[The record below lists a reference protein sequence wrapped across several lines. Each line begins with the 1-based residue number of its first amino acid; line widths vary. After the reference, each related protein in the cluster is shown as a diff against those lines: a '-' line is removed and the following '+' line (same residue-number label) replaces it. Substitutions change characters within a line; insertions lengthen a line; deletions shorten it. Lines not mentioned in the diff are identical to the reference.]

1 MQNQELDQKKIQAN
15 AVSSYLL
22 LFISSAFLLNK
33 EDPYINNHFVKSHTK
48 AAGLIHLW
56 LLVTA
61 IVFLFYWTWI
71 NFSILGYSIDQLIAI
86 SLFFILSSLLAL
98 GILKAH
104 NWKEFN
110 IWDSLEL
117 YKNKWIF
124 DLNNDWKISEKEKLS
139 LILSKIPFVWYFIYT
154 KQKDNEIIENN
165 TKLNL
170 IFTTIYLLLFIFWNP
185 NLANLLLLVYII
197 FIVFT
202 AINLFAQDKVINI
215 KLNEVPFPRE
225 KLNYLKA
232 LKIYLW
238 NYFSGKKD
246 FIEFSEILK
255 KIKEE
260 EKQKQ
265 EEFNNSI
272 SKLGDFKL
280 PKFIIY
286 TPVLNFI
293 SLFNYNTKQKNHIIN
308 GILLSTIF
316 IILWITK
323 GIFNYYQLLLLL
335 PLSFWL
341 AQLYN
346 WNDYYKIPFL
356 YDFYELFTFTKSKT
370 KQAVETLKEK
380 QKEEKT
386 LNLKVED

>member
-1 MQNQELDQKKIQAN
+1 M
-15 AVSSYLL
+15 
-22 LFISSAFLLNK
+22 
-33 EDPYINNHFVKSHTK
+33 
-48 AAGLIHLW
+48 
-56 LLVTA
+56 
-61 IVFLFYWTWI
+61 
-71 NFSILGYSIDQLIAI
+71 
-86 SLFFILSSLLAL
+86 
-98 GILKAH
+98 LKAH
-104 NWKEFN
+104 NWKKFN

-139 LILSKIPFVWYFIYT
+139 LILSKIPFVWYFIYA

-170 IFTTIYLLLFIFWNP
+170 IFTTIYLLLYIFGNP
-185 NLANLLLLVYII
+185 NLANLLLLAYII

-202 AINLFAQDKVINI
+202 AINLFTQDKVINI
-215 KLNEVPFPRE
+215 KLNELPFPKE
-225 KLNYLKA
+225 KINYLRA

-238 NYFSGKKD
+238 NYFSSKKD
-246 FIEFSEILK
+246 FIAFSEILK
-255 KIKEE
+255 KVKEN
-260 EKQKQ
+260 EKQK
-265 EEFNNSI
+265 EINFNESI
-272 SKLGDFKL
+272 KDLKEFKL

-286 TPVLNFI
+286 IPVLNFI

-308 GILLSTIF
+308 GILLSILF
-316 IILWITK
+316 IIIWLTKWI
-323 GIFNYYQLLLLL
+323 FSYYQLLLLL

-341 AQLYN
+341 AQLYA
-346 WNDYYKIPFL
+346 WNNYYKIPFL

-370 KQAVETLKEK
+370 KEAVETLKEK

>member
-33 EDPYINNHFVKSHTK
+33 EDPYLNNSFVRSHTK
-48 AAGLIHLW
+48 AAWLIHLW

-139 LILSKIPFVWYFIYT
+139 LILSKIPFVWYFIYA

-202 AINLFAQDKVINI
+202 AINLFTQDKVINI

-225 KLNYLKA
+225 KLDYLKA

-255 KIKEE
+255 KVKEE
-260 EKQKQ
+260 QKQK
-265 EEFNNSI
+265 EIDFNESI
-272 SKLGDFKL
+272 KDLKDFKL

-286 TPVLNFI
+286 IPILNFI

-308 GILLSTIF
+308 GILLSILF
-316 IILWITK
+316 IIIGLTK
-323 GIFNYYQLLLLL
+323 WFFSYYQLLLLL

-341 AQLYN
+341 AQLYA
-346 WNDYYKIPFL
+346 WNNYYKIPFL

-380 QKEEKT
+380 QKEEKI

>member
-255 KIKEE
+255 KVKEE

>member
-1 MQNQELDQKKIQAN
+1 MQNQELDPKKIQAN

-33 EDPYINNHFVKSHTK
+33 EDPYLNNHFVRSHTK
-48 AAGLIHLW
+48 AAWLIHLW
-56 LLVTA
+56 LLITA
-61 IVFLFYWTWI
+61 VVFLFYWTWI

-154 KQKDNEIIENN
+154 KQKDNEIIKNN

-170 IFTTIYLLLFIFWNP
+170 IFTTIYLLLYIFGNP

-215 KLNEVPFPRE
+215 KLNEVPFPS
-225 KLNYLKA
+225 KILNYLKA

-238 NYFSGKKD
+238 NYFSSKK
-246 FIEFSEILK
+246 EFVSFNEILK
-255 KIKEE
+255 KVEVQNQ
-260 EKQKQ
+260 EKQ
-265 EEFNNSI
+265 EAFNKSI
-272 SKLGDFKL
+272 SNLNNFKL
-280 PKFIIY
+280 PKVIIY
-286 TPVLNFI
+286 IPVLNFI
-293 SLFNYNTKQKNHIIN
+293 SLFNFKTKEKNHIIN
-308 GILLSTIF
+308 WVLLSIIF
-316 IILWITK
+316 IILWITN
-323 GIFNYYQLLLLL
+323 GIYNYYQLLLLL

-341 AQLYN
+341 AELYA
-346 WNDYYKIPFL
+346 WNYYYKIPFL
-356 YDFYELFTFTKSKT
+356 YDLYELFTFTKSKT
-370 KQAVETLKEK
+370 KEAVETLKEK